1 MLRFERLLG
10 RRYLLRAQ
18 QRLGVLYW
26 GLAFV
31 VLAILL
37 FFLRTYFENHISD
50 LSDLNDLSDLGKQSW
65 HVKQLRS
72 LFGTGTDSQ
81 YLLRQIAQI
90 VQVSAASSMAL
101 GICLSL
107 FGVLYGWMTTFSAFS
122 TFMVSMGVAEVILVL
137 GVMNGFQGF
146 LRQKLL
152 DANAHITLE
161 AKDEIWLSDYQ
172 QIVQEARQIEGVL
185 GANPLIEAEVM
196 IKIPDQETASAAL
209 LLGIDAKQA
218 HETIF
223 LDKFLK
229 DGCGCLAYLDDP
241 NAFHQKY
248 ALNPYARNDLANL
261 LKMKDDDIVTEE
273 ELCQECP
280 NLSTLATSQQGSQ
293 QAPTSTTDPDQTNQT
308 NQTDSKQKDANQ
320 TASNQTMAFPK
331 PSAKQVTPV
340 VLMGAHLR
348 YNLGLSL
355 GQSFEVISHLGEIGP
370 NGPMPRIKNF
380 VLAGWL
386 NSGLVEVDAHHAY
399 TSLKSLQKFL
409 SIGDVV
415 SYIQI
420 RVENIDVARDVKQ
433 RLQAHFKDRVVVK
446 DWQEKNQGLF
456 SALQLERIAM
466 FLVLTIN
473 ILLSAFSITSTLVM
487 TILERKKEIAILK
500 AMGATRRSILEIF
513 LNQGIITGITGVNLG
528 TLVGVGGAFLI
539 GNMSLPSNVQ
549 ELYYISAIPVEVK
562 AFDVISIV
570 VVAFL
575 VSLLSTLYPA
585 YYASGIE
592 PLEGLKGK

>member
-1 MLRFERLLG
+1 LLRFERLLG

-50 LSDLNDLSDLGKQSW
+50 LSDLNDLSDLGNQSW
-65 HVKQLRS
+65 HVKQLQS

-81 YLLRQIAQI
+81 YLLRQVAQI

-161 AKDEIWLSDYQ
+161 AKNDVWLSDYQ

-261 LKMKDDDIVTEE
+261 LKMKDDDIITEE

-280 NLSTLATSQQGSQ
+280 SLGNSATTQQV
-293 QAPTSTTDPDQTNQT
+293 PTTTTDQTH
-308 NQTDSKQKDANQ
+308 QTDQ

-513 LNQGIITGITGVNLG
+513 LNQGIITGITGVSLG

-562 AFDVISIV
+562 VFDVISIV

>member
-37 FFLRTYFENHISD
+37 FFLRTYFEN
-50 LSDLNDLSDLGKQSW
+50 Q
-65 HVKQLRS
+65 QLQS

-161 AKDEIWLSDYQ
+161 AKDEIWLNDYQ

-241 NAFHQKY
+241 NTFHQKY

-261 LKMKDDDIVTEE
+261 LKMKDDDIITEE

-280 NLSTLATSQQGSQ
+280 NLSTLATSQQRAQ
-293 QAPTSTTDPDQTNQT
+293 QVPTTTTAP
-308 NQTDSKQKDANQ
+308 KQID
-320 TASNQTMAFPK
+320 SNQTMAFPK

-348 YNLGLSL
+348 YHLGLSL
-355 GQSFEVISHLGEIGP
+355 GQNFEVISHLGEIGP

-380 VLAGWL
+380 ALAGWL

-513 LNQGIITGITGVNLG
+513 LNQGIITGITGVSLG

>member
-50 LSDLNDLSDLGKQSW
+50 LSDLNDLSVLGNQSW

-81 YLLRQIAQI
+81 YLLRQVAQI

-161 AKDEIWLSDYQ
+161 AKNDVWLSDYQ

-241 NAFHQKY
+241 NSFHQKY

-261 LKMKDDDIVTEE
+261 LKMKDDDIITEE
-273 ELCQECP
+273 ELCQKCP
-280 NLSTLATSQQGSQ
+280 SLGNSATTQQV
-293 QAPTSTTDPDQTNQT
+293 PTTTTDQTH
-308 NQTDSKQKDANQ
+308 QTDQ

-513 LNQGIITGITGVNLG
+513 LNQGIITGITGVSLG